1 MTQPDIPMPYGVS
14 LVPVNGSTDLVIPES
29 QQNLTANRLKI
40 PQGVVQ
46 IVCAWSGAE
55 SIEVRFSPDGVVTQ
69 YPLTI
74 PPGTNDVARRDM
86 ATIGVP
92 GDAAYLYFRIYP
104 APSTTTLQK
113 KLTAALSVIP
123 TSPPE

>member
-1 MTQPDIPMPYGVS
+1 MTQPDMPMPYGIS
-14 LVPVNGSTDLVIPES
+14 LIPVEGSTDLVIPES
-29 QQNLTANRLKI
+29 QRNLTGGRLKI

-46 IVCAWSGAE
+46 VVCTWSGSE
-55 SIEVRFSPDGVVTQ
+55 SVEVRFSPDGVVTQ

-74 PPGTNDVARRDM
+74 PTGTNGVARRGM

-92 GDAAYLYFRIYP
+92 GDAAYLYFRIFP
-104 APSTTTLQK
+104 APTAVTLGN

>member
-1 MTQPDIPMPYGVS
+1 MTQPDMLMPYGVS

-40 PQGVVQ
+40 PRGVVQ
-46 IVCAWSGAE
+46 IVCSWSGAE

-74 PPGTNDVARRDM
+74 PAGTNGVARRGM

-92 GDAAYLYFRIYP
+92 GDDAYLYFRIYP
-104 APSTTTLQK
+104 APSTTTLGN

-123 TSPPE
+123 MSPPE